1 MERNILED
9 KNDKDKSCKNCIHCD
24 LWAYQHGC
32 HYCNVKIDL
41 TYPINKEK
49 CFSKRTK
56 THENASCV

>member
-32 HYCNVKIDL
+32 HYCNVRIDL

-49 CFSKRTK
+49 CFKQ
-56 THENASCV
+56 